1 MKERLGDLDLSKNKI
16 ERLEWIFNFFLFIL
30 FVTTTKKEN
39 CLAKYCLEREKF
51 MKFDIL
57 FNERMYSTLVL
68 YLILIFDKA
77 RGI

>member
-1 MKERLGDLDLSKNKI
+1 MD
-16 ERLEWIFNFFLFIL
+16 FFLFIL
-30 FVTTTKKEN
+30 FVITTKKKN